1 MGLLPEPRT
10 FPGLRVDDRV
20 DSAGVTCLESV
31 ILVLHVL
38 ISLSFTQIKESLI
51 WEKSAFPMSICSL
64 RFDFVKVLVIC
75 HIFWAFNSSGFQGIP
90 EENITFS
97 SQSAYLSFCL
107 SPPGPCP
114 LTCPWGLCSSLLNLS
129 GKRNQFYLVYLL
141 FHLFLLEI
149 WISLTLWYCL
159 NMFFFFFLIFM
170 ALCNPDYY
178 SSCGFAAF
186 RSILTG

>member
-1 MGLLPEPRT
+1 MH
-10 FPGLRVDDRV
+10 FP
-20 DSAGVTCLESV
+20 CLF
-31 ILVLHVL
+31 VL
-38 ISLSFTQIKESLI
+38 SS
-51 WEKSAFPMSICSL
+51 
-64 RFDFVKVLVIC
+64 DFVKLLVIC
-75 HIFWAFNSSGFQGIP
+75 HIFWAFNSSGLQGIP

-141 FHLFLLEI
+141 FHIFLLEI

-159 NMFFFFFLIFM
+159 NMFFLKYSWHSVTLIIIHLV
-170 ALCNPDYY
+170 ALQHSDLSLQVSFYWSFYLPSYV
-178 SSCGFAAF
+178 SSGSKNIC
-186 RSILTG
+186 